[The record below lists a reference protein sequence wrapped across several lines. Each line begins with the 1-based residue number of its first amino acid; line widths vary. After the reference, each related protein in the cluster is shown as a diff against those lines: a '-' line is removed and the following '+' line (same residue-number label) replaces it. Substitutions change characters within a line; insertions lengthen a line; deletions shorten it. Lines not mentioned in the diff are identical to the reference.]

1 MLIYKGPSINDIVTI
16 KLTSGEE
23 IIAKL
28 VHDDNDSVRLSKPL
42 VLTATNN
49 SLGMVPYLFTVNP
62 DKEIKMMKSTIVVM
76 ECTDTEYSK
85 QYSSATSGLIL

>member
-1 MLIYKGPSINDIVTI
+1 MLIYKGPAINDIVTI

-28 VHDDNDSVRLSKPL
+28 THDQTDFVRLSKPL

-62 DKEIKMMKSTIVVM
+62 DKEIKMMKNTIVVM
-76 ECTDTEYSK
+76 ECTDEDYSK
-85 QYSSATSGLIL
+85 QYSSATSGLII